1 MPLQDLGEIS
11 INCINDMNIP
21 INSFIIKGEDGLW
34 EWSAENLMPRKSRC
48 SQEVYSIKAETKEEL
63 IAFVNK
69 KVAPLYEVALNNL
82 KALGENYYWENK
94 TKKDDNG

>member
-48 SQEVYSIKAETKEEL
+48 SQEAYSVKAETKEEL
-63 IAFVNK
+63 IAFVNE
-69 KVAPLYEVALNNL
+69 KVVPLYEVALNNL
-82 KALGENYYWENK
+82 KLRGHNYYWEEYHEA
-94 TKKDDNG
+94 GE